1 MKILTCEKCGSNDF
15 FEQNCY
21 RICRYCLS
29 KYTLLTE
36 DLLPKESNI
45 ALCDDIK
52 MLLQKC
58 KDDPVNAHRFANL
71 ILDIDPG
78 NAEAKNI
85 LTYNYAVKG
94 RKS

>member
-15 FEQNCY
+15 FEQNGY

-29 KYTLLTE
+29 KYTLFTE
-36 DLLPKESNI
+36 DILPKKSNI
-45 ALCDDIK
+45 ALCDDVN

-58 KDDPVNAHRFANL
+58 RDDPVNAYRFANL
-71 ILDIDPG
+71 ILDIDPS
-78 NAEAKNI
+78 NVEAKNI
-85 LTYNYAVKG
+85 INYKYTVKG